1 MELIVSQNG
10 FKIQCAGCL
19 VKTKISEVKK
29 IGKKYYCQSCQD
41 YIIKSLDGDKDQE
54 TNSSD

>member
-10 FKIQCAGCL
+10 FKIQCAGCSA
-19 VKTKISEVKK
+19 KPKISEVKK

-41 YIIKSLDGDKDQE
+41 YIIKTLKGEKDPE
-54 TNSSD
+54 TNSGD